1 MKKIIAAMAFALVT
15 FGCQDKETA
24 KKENNDY
31 TGNESTYALQAG
43 STYAVSG
50 TVTFKEHV
58 DGTAQV
64 VIRISGTE
72 GTARF
77 PVHLHLGDISKDAA
91 SLAALLNPV
100 LGSTG
105 NSETHLTNLADESAV
120 TYKQLVALSACV
132 KIHLSDAGPDQNITG
147 FQC

>member
-1 MKKIIAAMAFALVT
+1 
-15 FGCQDKETA
+15 
-24 KKENNDY
+24 
-31 TGNESTYALQAG
+31 
-43 STYAVSG
+43 
-50 TVTFKEHV
+50 V

-64 VIRISGTE
+64 VIRVSGTE

-132 KIHLSDAGPDQNITG
+132 KIHLSDAGPDQNIILAAG
-147 FQC
+147 NIGSAAAANSSSGRIGVAVCKSE